1 MKLQVVDAPGECGG
15 DGGDAGDGGD
25 GGSASDAHD
34 AQVARQPTRSLYGPL
49 YGPNRPFSLRL
60 LQLAVH

>member
-1 MKLQVVDAPGECGG
+1 MKLQVVDCAGECGG
-15 DGGDAGDGGD
+15 DGGDAGDVGD

-34 AQVARQPTRSLYGPL
+34 AQVARQPTRSLVEREE
-49 YGPNRPFSLRL
+49 PNRPFSLRL

>member
-1 MKLQVVDAPGECGG
+1 MKLQVVDCAGECGG
-15 DGGDAGDGGD
+15 DGGDAGEGG
-25 GGSASDAHD
+25 GASDAHD

-49 YGPNRPFSLRL
+49 YGPDRPFSLRL

>member
-1 MKLQVVDAPGECGG
+1 MKLQVVDCAGECGG
-15 DGGDAGDGGD
+15 DGGDAGEGG
-25 GGSASDAHD
+25 GASDAHD